1 MIVLLKEMYFYLIT
15 FCTLNF
21 HKKNV
26 ENKTMN
32 NNNSNNN
39 NNNSDKDIVSRLNH
53 SASHN
58 PITAIIS
65 IPHR

>member
-1 MIVLLKEMYFYLIT
+1 
-15 FCTLNF
+15 
-21 HKKNV
+21 
-26 ENKTMN
+26 MN

-39 NNNSDKDIVSRLNH
+39 NKNNSNKDIVSRLNH